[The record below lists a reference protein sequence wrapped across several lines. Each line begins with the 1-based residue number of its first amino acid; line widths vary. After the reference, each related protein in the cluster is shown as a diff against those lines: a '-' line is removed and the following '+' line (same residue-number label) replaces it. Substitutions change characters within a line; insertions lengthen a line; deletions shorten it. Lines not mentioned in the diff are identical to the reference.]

1 MTINKEKGVGLL
13 KKWFSFSG
21 RATRK
26 DYWLTVLMQFLCA
39 IGLFV
44 LIAVI
49 EAVFTSSIASVL
61 VVPVIVAL
69 LSLIV
74 AGYANLFRRL
84 HDLGLSGF
92 WTCYLSPIGLFCL
105 YGAYVMDAD
114 ATATAGLE
122 RIKKVGSPWLSWI
135 LAYMLWPFASCFC
148 MLLILLSP
156 GQKQDNS
163 YGANPYVTE

>member
-1 MTINKEKGVGLL
+1 MTINKESGIGLL

-26 DYWLTVLMQFLCA
+26 DFWLTALWQFLCA
-39 IGLFV
+39 IGLCVIIAIINAIFKSWIAGV
-44 LIAVI
+44 L
-49 EAVFTSSIASVL
+49 SVPFGL
-61 VVPVIVAL
+61 AL

-92 WTCYLSPIGLFCL
+92 WTCYLTPFGIPFL

-114 ATATAGLE
+114 ASAKAGVE
-122 RIKKVGSPWLSWI
+122 RIKNIGSPWLSWI
-135 LAYMLWPFASCFC
+135 LACILWPFASMFS

-156 GQKQDNS
+156 GQKQDNC
-163 YGANPYVTE
+163 YGPNPYEVA